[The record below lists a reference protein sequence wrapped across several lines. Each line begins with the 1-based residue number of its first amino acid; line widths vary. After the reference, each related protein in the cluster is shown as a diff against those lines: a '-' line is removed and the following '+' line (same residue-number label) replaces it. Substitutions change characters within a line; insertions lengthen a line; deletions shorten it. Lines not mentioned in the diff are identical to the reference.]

1 MILMIY
7 ERVYSAYM
15 TAKSWHEKRPQGIL
29 KTELQGCWV
38 WGRDGRQGIWAFCF
52 ALRRGLSSTGDREDR
67 ISTHL
72 LRGHNLTHNAEPE
85 APILWPP
92 DAKSQIIG
100 KDPDAGKDWGQ
111 EKGTTEDEM
120 VGWHQRLNGHE
131 FEQAPGDIGGQRS
144 GGRGACC
151 SPRGYK
157 ESDAT

>member
-100 KDPDAGKDWGQ
+100 KYPDAGEDWGQ
-111 EKGTTEDEM
+111 EEKGVTEDEM
-120 VGWHQRLNGHE
+120 TEWHHWLSGHE
-131 FEQAPGDIGGQRS
+131 FEQTQEDSERQGS
-144 GGRGACC
+144 LACC
-151 SPRGYK
+151 NSWSP
-157 ESDAT
+157 